1 MKKEYINPTINV
13 YELRMNNNLLTGS
26 PLPKSTDEVT
36 NENDVL
42 APGLILGDF

>member
-26 PLPKSTDEVT
+26 PLPKSTEEVT
-36 NENDVL
+36 NESDVL